1 MKCPSRITAARR
13 GKKVGLKD
21 AFKAIWVLIKCCR
34 WEAPSD
40 DVGAI
45 TLRRMA
51 SLSLYNRWLHERFE
65 HYLGSRILEVGSGVG
80 NQTRFF
86 VDEREQVIASDI
98 EPHYLRELVGRFG
111 DRKNVRIASYG
122 FPLAATDADELLSSR
137 RSTQSCA

>member
-1 MKCPSRITAARR
+1 MILRY
-13 GKKVGLKD
+13 
-21 AFKAIWVLIKCCR
+21 WR
-34 WEAPSD
+34 WEAPAD

-51 SLSLYNRWLHERFE
+51 TLAPYNRWLHERFE

-86 VDEREQVIASDI
+86 VDDREQVIASDI

-111 DRKNVRIASYG
+111 ERKNVRIASYG
-122 FPLAATDADELLSSR
+122 FR
-137 RSTQSCA
+137 

>member
-1 MKCPSRITAARR
+1 MLPVGGAVRRCRGDHAATD
-13 GKKVGLKD
+13 GIAL
-21 AFKAIWVLIKCCR
+21 AIQ
-34 WEAPSD
+34 
-40 DVGAI
+40 
-45 TLRRMA
+45 
-51 SLSLYNRWLHERFE
+51 SLATRTIRALS
-65 HYLGSRILEVGSGVG
+65 GQRILEVGSGVG

-137 RSTQSCA
+137 STQSCA